1 VKAGKK
7 GDGLPLMIRP
17 VPFLPLYTS
26 KTQQH
31 KGGHAM
37 KAMHR
42 AALMVAAF
50 VFLLP
55 LSARSE
61 IREGSIEVSPFVG
74 YNFFQDKQNLKD
86 RPVFGGRIGYN
97 FTPHWGI
104 EGTFEFI
111 KSGVDD
117 KSKTNLKEGQYGSPM
132 DDVDL
137 SFYHLDAVY
146 HFMPYGKFNP
156 FVVAG
161 IGGAHYN
168 PKISD
173 HDMAAFNVGV
183 GAKYWITEQIAL
195 RADLRDYMVTEIVQ
209 ETYHNFAATVGVTL
223 AFGGR
228 ERPAPAQAEAK
239 PEPVAV
245 APAPQPAAPTVSIY
259 ADPATIEQGQCAKLA
274 WSTTGASSASIDQ
287 GIGSM
292 DPNGSRQVCPIN
304 TTQYTI
310 TAMGE
315 GGTRTASTTVTV
327 NPPPKAEV
335 KFIILEDQH
344 FEFDKSTLTKE
355 GQVILERNILVFKE
369 NPEMKVRIAGYASAS
384 GTEEYNQKLSER
396 RAKTV
401 QDYLIKEG
409 GIVPGRMTTI
419 GYGETRPATYEPIPS
434 DINSK
439 AAKSNMRVLFEIIV
453 K

>member
-1 VKAGKK
+1 
-7 GDGLPLMIRP
+7 
-17 VPFLPLYTS
+17 
-26 KTQQH
+26 
-31 KGGHAM
+31 M
-37 KAMHR
+37 KAMYR
-42 AALMVAAF
+42 AGVMVAAF

-74 YNFFQDKQNLKD
+74 YNFFQNKQNLKD
-86 RPVFGGRIGYN
+86 RPVYGGRIGYN

-104 EGTFEFI
+104 EGTVEFI

-117 KSKTNLKEGQYGSPM
+117 KNKTGVKEGQFGYPM

-137 SFYHLDAVY
+137 TFYHLDAVY
-146 HFMPYGKFNP
+146 HFMPEGRFNP

-161 IGGAHYN
+161 VGGAHYS
-168 PKISD
+168 PTISTR
-173 HDMAAFNVGV
+173 DMAAFNVGV
-183 GAKYWITEQIAL
+183 GAKYWITDRIAL

-209 ETYHNFAATVGVTL
+209 ETYHNVAATVGITL

-239 PEPVAV
+239 PEPVV
-245 APAPQPAAPTVSIY
+245 VVVPPPPPPPPPAAPTVSIS
-259 ADPATIEQGQCAKLA
+259 ADPATIEQGKCAKLA
-274 WSTTGASSASIDQ
+274 WSTTGASSASVDQ
-287 GIGSM
+287 GIGSV
-292 DPNGSRQVCPIN
+292 DPNGSRQVCPGS
-304 TTQYTI
+304 TTHYTV

-315 GGTRTASTTVTV
+315 GGTRTTSATVTV
-327 NPPPKAEV
+327 NPPPPPPPKAEV
-335 KFIILEDQH
+335 KFILLEDTH
-344 FEFDKSTLTKE
+344 FDFDKSTLTKE
-355 GQVILERNILVFKE
+355 GEGVLVSNIQTMKE
-369 NPEMKVRIAGYASAS
+369 NPQMTVRIAGYASAS

-409 GIVPGRMTTI
+409 GIAPERMTTI
-419 GYGETRPATYEPIPS
+419 GYGDTRPATYEPIPS

-439 AAKSNMRVLFEIIV
+439 EAKSNMRVIFEIIV
-453 K
+453 R

>member
-1 VKAGKK
+1 
-7 GDGLPLMIRP
+7 
-17 VPFLPLYTS
+17 
-26 KTQQH
+26 
-31 KGGHAM
+31 M

-61 IREGSIEVSPFVG
+61 IRAGSIEVSPFIG
-74 YNFFQDKQNLKD
+74 YNWFQDKQNLEAS
-86 RPVFGGRIGYN
+86 PVFGGRLGYN

-111 KSGVDD
+111 KGSVDD

-132 DDVDL
+132 NDVDL

-146 HFMPYGKFNP
+146 HFMPEGRFNP

-161 IGGAHYN
+161 IGGAHYD

-183 GAKYWITEQIAL
+183 GAKYWITDRFAI
-195 RADLRDYMVTEIVQ
+195 RGDLRDYMVTEIIQ
-209 ETYHNFAATVGVTL
+209 ETYHNVAATVGVTF

-228 ERPAPAQAEAK
+228 EKPAPAQAEAK
-239 PEPVAV
+239 PEPVV
-245 APAPQPAAPTVSIY
+245 VPPPPPAAPTVAMSAY
-259 ADPATIEQGQCAKLA
+259 PATIERSQCAKLT
-274 WSTTGASSASIDQ
+274 WTTTGASSASIDQ
-287 GIGSM
+287 GIGGT
-292 DPNGSRQVCPIN
+292 DPNGSREVCPFN
-304 TTQYTI
+304 TTQYTV
-310 TAMGE
+310 TAMGD

-327 NPPPKAEV
+327 NAPPKAEV
-335 KFIILEDQH
+335 KFIILEEEH
-344 FEFDKSTLTKE
+344 FDFDKSTLTAKGVE
-355 GQVILERNILVFKE
+355 VMERNVQVFKD

-409 GIVPGRMTTI
+409 GIAPGRMTTI
-419 GYGETRPATYEPIPS
+419 GYGETRPEVYEPIPT
-434 DINSK
+434 DIESK
-439 AAKSNMRVLFEIIV
+439 AAKANRRVLFEIIV

>member
-1 VKAGKK
+1 
-7 GDGLPLMIRP
+7 
-17 VPFLPLYTS
+17 
-26 KTQQH
+26 
-31 KGGHAM
+31 M

-42 AALMVAAF
+42 AALLVAAF

-61 IREGSIEVSPFVG
+61 IREGSVEVSPFIG
-74 YNFFQDKQNLKD
+74 YNWFQDKQNLEN
-86 RPVFGGRIGYN
+86 RPVFGGRLGYN
-97 FTPHWGI
+97 FTRHWGV
-104 EGTFEFI
+104 EGTFEYM
-111 KSGVDD
+111 KSSVND
-117 KSKTNLKEGQYGSPM
+117 KSKTNLKEGQFGSPD
-132 DDVDL
+132 DDVKI

-146 HFMPYGKFNP
+146 HFMPDGKFNP
-156 FVVAG
+156 FIVAG

-183 GAKYWITEQIAL
+183 GAKYWLTDHVAI

-209 ETYHNFAATVGVTL
+209 ETYHNVAATVGVTF

-228 ERPAPAQAEAK
+228 ERPAQAKAEAK

-245 APAPQPAAPTVSIY
+245 PPPPLAALTVSMF
-259 ADPATIEQGQCAKLA
+259 ADPATIEKGQCAKLA

-292 DPNGSRQVCPIN
+292 DPNGSRQVCPAS
-304 TTQYTI
+304 TTRYTI

-315 GGTRTASTTVTV
+315 GGTRTESATVTV
-327 NPPPKAEV
+327 NPAPKAEV
-335 KFIILEDQH
+335 KLIILEEEH
-344 FEFDKSTLTKE
+344 FDFDKSTLTAKGVE
-355 GQVILERNILVFKE
+355 AMERNVQVFKA
-369 NPEMKVRIAGYASAS
+369 NPEMKARIAGYASAS

-401 QDYLIKEG
+401 QEYLIKEG
-409 GIVPGRMTTI
+409 DIAPGRMTTI
-419 GYGETRPATYEPIPS
+419 GYGETRPEMYEPIPS
-434 DINSK
+434 DIESK
-439 AAKSNMRVLFEIIV
+439 AAKANRRVLFEIIV